1 MDKGSDAGLSF
12 VPVRPPTWIVVL
24 FAGILAF
31 HFSTPVIAQDL
42 RCGTSTIRLVCDG
55 KEGPFCVASHAEVI
69 MGNGQAGIITTPRY
83 LDPALIP
90 AAAGCAQ
97 GDGGDYLV
105 VTFTTGGSCPECE
118 KWGLFSIDGTEITKG
133 GGDFDAVARRLRI
146 SKPDERR
153 TVYLPEP

>member
-1 MDKGSDAGLSF
+1 MGKRSDAGLSF
-12 VPVRPPTWIVVL
+12 MPVRPPTWIAVL

-42 RCGTSTIRLVCDG
+42 RCNTSTIRLVCDG
-55 KEGPFCVASHAEVI
+55 KEGPFCVASHAAVI
-69 MGNGQAGIITTPRY
+69 LENSQTKIVTTPRY
-83 LDPALIP
+83 LDASLIP
-90 AAAGCAQ
+90 VAAGCTQ

-105 VTFTTGGSCPECE
+105 LTFANGGSCPECE
-118 KWGLFSIDGTEITKG
+118 KWGLFKTDGTEITKG

-153 TVYLPEP
+153 TVYLPGP